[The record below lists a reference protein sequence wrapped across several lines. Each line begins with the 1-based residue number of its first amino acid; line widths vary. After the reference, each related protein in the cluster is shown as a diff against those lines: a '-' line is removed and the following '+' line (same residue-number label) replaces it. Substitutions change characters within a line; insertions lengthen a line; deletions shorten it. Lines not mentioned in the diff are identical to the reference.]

1 MLLMQVIVHL
11 YCHLMQQLSGIWSV
25 DDSLIDLV
33 DVEARSALSN
43 FWIDCDQ
50 IALIN
55 LLKRLI
61 MIKLIPLIAL

>member
-1 MLLMQVIVHL
+1 
-11 YCHLMQQLSGIWSV
+11 MQQLSGIWSV

-55 LLKRLI
+55 LLKRLSV
-61 MIKLIPLIAL
+61 IKSLLLIFEKDQKERINPTNL